1 MNNKR
6 PAEGFAPRSLTRVNS
21 SMVYGERTAITQG
34 QSLEDQADAANE
46 KKLTKSREADV
57 TSSKSNEKPAEKPA
71 EKNDEDFL
79 KRLTAMESKFNQEI
93 DELKAGSQEKDERI
107 DILAAEN
114 RQLRQVNELQAVS
127 NFVDGLVANQQC
139 KPCDRQS
146 KIQGIL
152 SMPNNVTVEYGEEG
166 STRSMTPRAWY
177 MEDLTNGPKLW
188 GTAKLPGAE
197 DTPDEVEANASVFGS
212 SVDLDSIKL
221 DRKIRAYAK
230 ENGIDANKNYVEAV
244 ELYSRDH
251 KGVTV

>member
-6 PAEGFAPRSLTRVNS
+6 PAEGFAPRGLTRVNS

-34 QSLEDQADAANE
+34 QSLEDLADAANE
-46 KKLTKSREADV
+46 KKLTRSREPEV
-57 TSSKSNEKPAEKPA
+57 TSSKGNEKPA
-71 EKNDEDFL
+71 EKNDGDFL
-79 KRLTAMESKFNQEI
+79 DRLTAMESKFNQEI
-93 DELKAGSQEKDERI
+93 DELKAGSQEKDARI
-107 DILAAEN
+107 DVLAAEN

-152 SMPNNVTVEYGEEG
+152 SMPNNVAVEYGEEG

-177 MEDLTNGPKLW
+177 MEDLTNSPKLW